1 MSFFNVSCKDFVFCF
16 FEKEQV
22 SKAWVATGDRGGEA
36 QTASIPRTEPNK
48 GLDLTTLRSGPEPES
63 RDGRSTDYT
72 TQVPQDILEK
82 I

>member
-1 MSFFNVSCKDFVFCF
+1 MSFFNVSCKDFVFYF

-22 SKAWVATGDRGGEA
+22 NKAWVATGDGGGEA
-36 QTASIPRTEPNK
+36 QTASMPRTEPDT
-48 GLDLTTLRSGPEPES
+48 GLDLTTLGSGPEPES
-63 RDGRSTDYT
+63 RDRRSTDCT